1 MMKINILGSGYM
13 GKQIAGLFVL
23 LGFDVFIWHN
33 KNEKD
38 LLKDVD
44 SEIKKP
50 ILSPMLSQ
58 FLRRRFMELLGVLF
72 MLIGT
77 CLLIALISADHGDP
91 SFGVASTN
99 ETVNL
104 LGTTGAN
111 IASVLEQ
118 MLGHAAYGIAL
129 FPLCWGYRL
138 IRKQK
143 IGQKHVRLFMAP
155 IALALLA
162 TGFFGIAGGDAGI
175 EGGGE
180 TKKLIND

>member
-1 MMKINILGSGYM
+1 
-13 GKQIAGLFVL
+13 
-23 LGFDVFIWHN
+23 
-33 KNEKD
+33 
-38 LLKDVD
+38 
-44 SEIKKP
+44 
-50 ILSPMLSQ
+50 MLSQ

-77 CLLIALISADHGDP
+77 CLLIALFSADHGDP

-143 IGQKHVRLFMAP
+143 IGQKRVRLIMAP

-162 TGFFGIAGGDAGI
+162 TGFFGVAGGDAGI

-180 TKKLIND
+180 TKDGGAFGKIFFDFVAPLIPEIPSVAGLATTH